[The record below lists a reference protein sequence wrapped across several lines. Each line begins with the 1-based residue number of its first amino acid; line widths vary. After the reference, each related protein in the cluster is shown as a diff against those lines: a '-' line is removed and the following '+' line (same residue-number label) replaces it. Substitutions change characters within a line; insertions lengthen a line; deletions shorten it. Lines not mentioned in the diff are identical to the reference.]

1 MLPNQEIL
9 LKLVSTKMPFGKYK
23 GTLICDLPVSYLEW
37 FERKGYPDGK
47 LGEYL
52 SLMHTLKTNGLTDI
66 IYGLKKMVGQ

>member
-47 LGEYL
+47 LGKYL